1 MGQTITSGVT
11 AIRPELPVHYA
22 SDPTGYR
29 IPIPLE
35 LFCALRDMMVG
46 KKTGSLLLEYKSGG
60 IAGIE
65 LKHRIR

>member
-1 MGQTITSGVT
+1 VSQLISSGLT
-11 AIRPELPVHYA
+11 AVRPELPEHYVV
-22 SDPTGYR
+22 DPEGNR

-35 LFCALRDMMVG
+35 LYCALRDMKYG
-46 KKTGSLLLEYKSGG
+46 KMTGSLLLEYKSGG